1 MSDQTTSVMTTEKNE
16 KNIERRYRVR
26 RQSNGV
32 HRHSRRRSLR
42 TIYILSALV
51 LVLFLLLLVVSIRLS
66 LYAKEVHDLTVLQHK
81 QELELESLRPKVA
94 SLEAEIAELVQGR
107 LPGLKPL
114 QFDKVIPIK
123 KKYVRNIIFTLI
135 GTESDHRYE
144 YKLTLKNDGLT
155 GVHPIVRVIFF
166 DHLGIQ
172 LGDSTIGVDKDNVPT
187 LDILERGEVRSY
199 TKVVQLPDGKQPR
212 YFKVEVDL
220 PEYQKIKE

>member
-1 MSDQTTSVMTTEKNE
+1 MTTERTT
-16 KNIERRYRVR
+16 ERRHRVR
-26 RQSNGV
+26 RHANDT
-32 HRHSRRRSLR
+32 HRHSRRRYLR
-42 TIYILSALV
+42 IIYLLGALV
-51 LVLFLLLLVVSIRLS
+51 SVLFLLLLVVSIRLS
-66 LYAKEVHDLTVLQHK
+66 LYAKDVHDLTVLQHK

-94 SLEAEIAELVQGR
+94 ALEAEIADLVRGR

-114 QFDKVIPIK
+114 EFDKVIPIE

-220 PEYQKIKE
+220 PEYQKVEE